1 MRRKLLILAV
11 SATLVGLVVAFALAL
26 PLMGQRYRD
35 EVQHRLDA
43 MLGLLY
49 GELGQVTDRESA
61 QRFIR
66 DNLASLGDDQ
76 VRLTL
81 LDQTGGVLYDS
92 QGALEES
99 HADRPEVSAAL
110 AGGRGYAQRRSE
122 SLGIDY
128 LYAAAGDG
136 RVALRIALPL
146 DGVADTQWMLL
157 GCAALGVGAG
167 LIAACLAASL
177 AGNRLVGSIDRLTR
191 ASQAIARGEWRVRVT
206 PGRDELGEL
215 ACAFNAMGD
224 QLQSA
229 VKALQVSTTRL
240 QAVLQGL
247 EDGVLVVDGL
257 DRVVLCNQRAGELAG
272 LPGLREGASL
282 DQIASLQALQVLL
295 RTAHLKRRALR
306 EQLLLP
312 EGSTVAVYAAPLE
325 GPGEQTGTLAV
336 MTDVTRL
343 RKLEQLRSDF
353 VANVSHEL
361 KTPLT
366 SIQGYV
372 ELLKSPNRDRQT
384 QLRFCEII
392 EIEAER
398 LSALIE
404 DLLQLSEI
412 EHGREEGVEACDLAE
427 VADQIHTRL
436 APLAERMQVSLDV
449 TPERPLPV
457 RANAHRMRQLLS
469 NLMENAIKYNHPGGR
484 VGVTA
489 WRQGEQVCLR
499 VSDTGIG
506 IPAEH
511 HDRLF
516 ERFYRVDKSRSRQMG
531 GTGLGLSIVK
541 HIVQRYHGW
550 IELESTVGEGT
561 VFTVILPQDKHEE
574 RGIS

>member
-1 MRRKLLILAV
+1 MC
-11 SATLVGLVVAFALAL
+11 
-26 PLMGQRYRD
+26 
-35 EVQHRLDA
+35 
-43 MLGLLY
+43 
-49 GELGQVTDRESA
+49 
-61 QRFIR
+61 IR
-66 DNLASLGDDQ
+66 D
-76 VRLTL
+76 R
-81 LDQTGGVLYDS
+81 
-92 QGALEES
+92 
-99 HADRPEVSAAL
+99 
-110 AGGRGYAQRRSE
+110 
-122 SLGIDY
+122 
-128 LYAAAGDG
+128 
-136 RVALRIALPL
+136 
-146 DGVADTQWMLL
+146 
-157 GCAALGVGAG
+157 
-167 LIAACLAASL
+167 
-177 AGNRLVGSIDRLTR
+177 
-191 ASQAIARGEWRVRVT
+191 
-206 PGRDELGEL
+206 
-215 ACAFNAMGD
+215 
-224 QLQSA
+224 
-229 VKALQVSTTRL
+229 
-240 QAVLQGL
+240 
-247 EDGVLVVDGL
+247 
-257 DRVVLCNQRAGELAG
+257 
-272 LPGLREGASL
+272 
-282 DQIASLQALQVLL
+282 
-295 RTAHLKRRALR
+295 
-306 EQLLLP
+306 
-312 EGSTVAVYAAPLE
+312 
-325 GPGEQTGTLAV
+325 
-336 MTDVTRL
+336 
-343 RKLEQLRSDF
+343 
-353 VANVSHEL
+353 
-361 KTPLT
+361 T

-398 LSALIE
+398 LSTLIE

-550 IELESTVGEGT
+550 IELESTCLLYTSRPHPGGQSLRAGLGGGDGGD
-561 VFTVILPQDKHEE
+561 LPTGRVRRAGDYQPF
-574 RGIS
+574 

>member
-1 MRRKLLILAV
+1 MRKKLLTLAI
-11 SATLVGLVVAFALAL
+11 SATLVGMVAAFALAL
-26 PLMGQRYRD
+26 PLMGRRYRE
-35 EVQHRLDA
+35 EVRHRLDA
-43 MLGLLY
+43 MLCLLY
-49 GELGQVTDRESA
+49 GELEQVDDADSA
-61 QRFIR
+61 EAFIR
-66 DNLASLGDDQ
+66 ENLASLGDDQ
-76 VRLTL
+76 MRLTL
-81 LDQTGGVLYDS
+81 LDQTGRVLYDS
-92 QGALEES
+92 QGAMGES
-99 HADRPEVSAAL
+99 HADRPEVAAAL
-110 AGGRGYAQRRSE
+110 AGGRGYDQRRSE
-122 SLGIDY
+122 SLGDEY

-136 RVALRIALPL
+136 RVVLRVALPL
-146 DGVADTQWMLL
+146 VGVADTQWMLL

-167 LIAACLAASL
+167 LITAALAAALSGRRL
-177 AGNRLVGSIDRLTR
+177 ARSIDRLTR
-191 ASQAIARGEWRVRVT
+191 ASQAMAGGEWRVRVT
-206 PGRDELGEL
+206 PDRDELGEL
-215 ACAFNAMGD
+215 ARAFNSMGD
-224 QLQSA
+224 QLEGA
-229 VKALQVSTTRL
+229 VRALQVSTTRL
-240 QAVLQGL
+240 RAVLQGL
-247 EDGVLVVDGL
+247 EDGVLVVDGQ
-257 DRVVLCNQRAGELAG
+257 DRVVLCNQRAGELSGAAE
-272 LPGLREGASL
+272 LKEGTCL
-282 DQIASLQALQVLL
+282 EEIGHLQALRALL
-295 RTAHLKRRALR
+295 QTARLQRRALR

-312 EGSTVAVYAAPLE
+312 GGSTVAVYAAPLE

-343 RKLEQLRSDF
+343 RKLEQIRSDF

-372 ELLKSPNRDRQT
+372 ELLKSPNRDRET

-412 EHGREEGVEACDLAE
+412 EHGREEGAEACDLAE
-427 VADQIHTRL
+427 VIDQIHTRL
-436 APLAERMQVSLDV
+436 APLAERMQVSLAVEPD
-449 TPERPLPV
+449 RPLPL

-469 NLMENAIKYNHPGGR
+469 NLMENAIKYNRPGGR
-484 VGVTA
+484 VRVRA
-489 WRQGEQVCLR
+489 WRQGDQVCLR
-499 VSDTGIG
+499 VSDNGIG

-550 IELESTVGEGT
+550 IALESSPGRGT
-561 VFTVILPQDKHEE
+561 AFTVTLPQEKHEE